1 MKHPLGSCHL
11 AQGARPA
18 APRGSPGSQELTLAS
33 LPGGWH
39 GGLPPGS
46 RLTSH
51 GHDKVI
57 GSPKNW
63 AGALMST
70 ECPPLLLH
78 KPPLWI

>member
-18 APRGSPGSQELTLAS
+18 APLGQPRSPGAHASQSPWGLAR
-33 LPGGWH
+33 W
-39 GGLPPGS
+39 PPTWALADIT
-46 RLTSH
+46 RTRQN
-51 GHDKVI
+51 DWC
-57 GSPKNW
+57 PKNW

-70 ECPPLLLH
+70 ECPPLLH